1 MPQQASISFYGITL
15 EVSEVSEFSIL
26 ALILKLKTWK
36 TWKFFKTSKFEW
48 IFFNWRNWEFPRFP
62 SFRFWHLCWDRKLW
76 KLGNFFKAYNC
87 FVGGSWKFRRFPS
100 FQFWPLYW
108 NWKLGKLR
116 NFSRLLNLNEFFLIE
131 EIGNFRGFLV
141 LDFGTYAEIKNS
153 LSRKQFDVV
162 PLNAVLII
170 E

>member
-1 MPQQASISFYGITL
+1 MPQQDSISFYEITL

-26 ALILKLKTWK
+26 ALILKS
-36 TWKFFKTSKFEW
+36 KTSKFEW

-62 SFRFWHLCWDRKLW
+62 SFRFLHLCWDRKLG
-76 KLGNFFKAYNC
+76 KLGTFLKAYNC